1 MRSYFKRPICYLIE
15 LSHMYKKWTLAIH
28 SDRTKLSIK
37 PKSNLLLPAVF
48 GIAKEDP
55 TLVLPPLEEVMP
67 LLIDLD
73 LPPGLIIFK
82 SKFNVN

>member
-1 MRSYFKRPICYLIE
+1 
-15 LSHMYKKWTLAIH
+15 MYKKWTLAIH
-28 SDRTKLSIK
+28 SDRTKLYK

-55 TLVLPPLEEVMP
+55 TLVLPPLEEAIP

-73 LPPGLIIFK
+73 LPPGLIIFN
-82 SKFNVN
+82 SKFKVN